1 MAQYEQDVPST
12 GAEHWLVHRSSRR
25 FLGEHVRQARRAAR
39 WTQQELAAEVG
50 IHPCR
55 LSRYERGSDVIPAR
69 LLVEMADALD
79 LRIGSGRPLG
89 QRH

>member
-1 MAQYEQDVPST
+1 MAQYDHDVSSS
-12 GAEHWLVHRSSRR
+12 GAAHWLAHRSSRR

-39 WTQQELAAEVG
+39 WTQEELAAEVG
-50 IHPCR
+50 IHPRR

-69 LLVEMADALD
+69 LLLEMAEALD
-79 LRIGSGRPLG
+79 LTVGSERGLG